1 MPRMHNPAHPGEVLR
16 EYMPESLSVT
26 QAAEKL
32 GVSRQAL
39 SNLLNGKAGVS
50 AEMAFRLAAA
60 LGTSPEF
67 WLNLQTAYDLWSV
80 EQSGIPAVER
90 LAA

>member
-80 EQSGIPAVER
+80 EQSGIPTVER